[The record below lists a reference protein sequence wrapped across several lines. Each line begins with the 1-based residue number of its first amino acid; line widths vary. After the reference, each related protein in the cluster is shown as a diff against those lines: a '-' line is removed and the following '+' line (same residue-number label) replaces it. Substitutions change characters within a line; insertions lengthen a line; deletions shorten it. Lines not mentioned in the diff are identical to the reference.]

1 MEFSYLQPPQVHW
14 WEVPAIIV
22 PVVTATCAS
31 IVAVVVGFVAN
42 FVNWRIQV
50 RKEKADNAA
59 AKEQRNYEL
68 LRNVYLSIC
77 KALMEGYMF
86 VPLIFEAKTTE
97 EVSAIRPSKESLDA
111 FARKELIV
119 PVHVSR
125 VIQRAQMETVKGQVA
140 MQVMKRRQL
149 DLFQQVQRISRSLE
163 DAESEIATTLHNL
176 RRRGYEIDTRGDA
189 VKLEKLKETE
199 RQLLH
204 RRDALAAEHN
214 QALEHLIDLL
224 VEKQAKAADS
234 ITDALIAIRKDFGTD
249 TNESEMREYLD
260 AGVDFFRQT
269 MSEIKKKT
277 LGNEGERS

>member
-1 MEFSYLQPPQVHW
+1 MEFSYLQPPKVHW
-14 WEVPAIIV
+14 WEVPTIIV
-22 PVVTATCAS
+22 PMVTATCAT
-31 IVAVVVGFVAN
+31 IVAVVVGFIAN

-50 RKEKADNAA
+50 RKEKADKAA
-59 AKEQRNYEL
+59 AEEQRNYEL

-86 VPLIFEAKTTE
+86 VPLIFEAKTAE

-111 FARKELIV
+111 FASKELIV
-119 PVHVSR
+119 PVYVSR
-125 VIQRAQMETVKGQVA
+125 VIQRAQMDTVEGQVA
-140 MQVMKRRQL
+140 MQVTKRHQL
-149 DLFQQVQRISRSLE
+149 DLLQQVQRINRSLE
-163 DAESEIATTLHNL
+163 DVESEIATTLHKQ
-176 RRRGYEIDTRGDA
+176 RRTGYEIDTRGDA
-189 VKLEKLKETE
+189 VKLENLKKTE
-199 RQLLH
+199 SQLIH
-204 RRDALAAEHN
+204 RRDALTAEHN
-214 QALEHLIDLL
+214 QALEGLIDLL

-277 LGNEGERS
+277 FGNEGERS